1 MKTKADKHR
10 EAGTLDAFRRR
21 QAASRAGTRRYQERM
36 AKEAEERAAGPTD
49 EEIRM
54 AMVMTPHLSD
64 DDDYEHWIRMGRAV
78 LALINR

>member
-1 MKTKADKHR
+1 
-10 EAGTLDAFRRR
+10 
-21 QAASRAGTRRYQERM
+21 
-36 AKEAEERAAGPTD
+36 
-49 EEIRM
+49 M